1 MFLRFKKSGVLLMA
15 FMVFLGAMMLKVTDS
30 NEICY
35 HLNAQVLSD
44 SGVKFAYSVDV
55 LSNGKL
61 FLETELSANDQ
72 HYQYFRL
79 FEYTHIK
86 SNTFIIHEISQR
98 SDENR
103 DIEPFL
109 KFDFFKSLQEVE
121 LFKPS
126 AEVVLARSESRY
138 LYLHSSQAL

>member
-15 FMVFLGAMMLKVTDS
+15 FMVFLGATMLKATEP
-30 NEICY
+30 NEVCY
-35 HLNAQVLSD
+35 HLNAQLLSD
-44 SGVKFAYSVDV
+44 SGANFVYSVDV
-55 LSNGKL
+55 LGNGKL
-61 FLETELSANDQ
+61 ILETELSANGE
-72 HYQYFRL
+72 HYQYSRL
-79 FEYTHIK
+79 FEYNHIK
-86 SNTFIIHEISQR
+86 SNTFIIHEVGRR
-98 SDENR
+98 SDESR

-126 AEVVLARSESRY
+126 SEVVLARSESRY